1 MSDRPKIDQ
10 KVLRRDLKRAASPFN
25 KKSAD
30 IIIRSADG
38 MNFQCHKAVLTLASP
53 VFECMFHPPQSTAT
67 GVTDIDSAI
76 GVTDVDTAIGVTDV
90 DTATGL
96 PIVCVT
102 ENSTALDG
110 LLRLCYPKQNP
121 VLHRASEVIELL
133 EAAQKYR
140 MGEAIRH
147 LGDALSKYVEKSALQ
162 VYAVACRLGMEE
174 LARKAAV
181 KLKSQETITQ
191 GPEMERMSAGALH
204 RLFQFRN
211 PNVRGPAHC
220 FTFCRPT
227 SIDMLQVVTTT
238 INPVGAEPFIH
249 PSADTIVLSSDGVQF
264 RVYRNIL
271 ELASPVFAD
280 MLRNSGASDGHP
292 EPSTEPPLVRVA
304 EDGRT
309 VHTLLQ
315 LCYPM
320 EAPVVEGFD
329 AAHALLSA
337 VKKYGVTSALA
348 WAKRSWVE
356 QMKYDAL
363 RACLLAMQMGWEDE
377 TEEAIR
383 LLPAKDHQWFP
394 EMESIPAS
402 YYFMALERRRNRS
415 KSLSGPSTGSTT
427 ENIAC
432 TVGLVIVIGL
442 WEAAKL
448 VWHWLVNV

>member
-1 MSDRPKIDQ
+1 MSDRSKIDQ
-10 KVLRRDLKRAASPFN
+10 KVLRPAASPTQLRRDPKRAASPFN

-30 IIIRSADG
+30 IIIRSADW
-38 MNFQCHKAVLTLASP
+38 MNFHCHKAVLTLASP
-53 VFECMFHPPQSTAT
+53 VFECMFHPPQPIAT
-67 GVTDIDSAI
+67 GVTDTDS
-76 GVTDVDTAIGVTDV
+76 AIGVTDV

-96 PIVCVT
+96 PIICVT

-110 LLRLCYPKQNP
+110 LLRLCYPTQNP
-121 VLHRASEVIELL
+121 VLQSASEVIELL

-140 MGEAIRH
+140 MVEAIRH
-147 LGDALSKYVEKSALQ
+147 LGDALSEYVEKSALQ
-162 VYAVACRLGMEE
+162 VYAVACRFGMEE
-174 LARKAAV
+174 LARKAAA

-191 GPEMERMSAGALH
+191 VPEMEHMSAGALH
-204 RLFQFRN
+204 RLFQFRK
-211 PNVRGPAHC
+211 PNVQDPADR
-220 FTFCRPT
+220 FTFCRPALT
-227 SIDMLQVVTTT
+227 ETLQLVKTTT
-238 INPVGAEPFIH
+238 GPVAAEPFMH
-249 PSADTIVLSSDGVQF
+249 PSADIVVLSSDGIRF

-292 EPSTEPPLVRVA
+292 EPSTELPLVRVA

-309 VHTLLQ
+309 VHALLQ

-320 EAPVVEGFD
+320 EAPDVEGFD

-356 QMKYDAL
+356 QMKSDAL

-377 TEEAIR
+377 TEEAVR
-383 LLPAKDHQWFP
+383 LLPTKDHQWFP

-402 YYFMALERRRNRS
+402 YYFMALERRRNRPR
-415 KSLSGPSTGSTT
+415 SLPNLSVTNMIVTVVVLMFILVLFSPSTP
-427 ENIAC
+427 
-432 TVGLVIVIGL
+432 
-442 WEAAKL
+442 KP
-448 VWHWLVNV
+448 H